1 METDDKILGLVAGSR
16 LMGLLSALLA
26 ETLGKCDPAFVRS
39 ECDILLELFEILGN
53 PVAGLPELVEKIK
66 AVTATTRISE
76 AYTDTFGHIPAGTRS
91 PYETSYAG
99 PNAFAQSQTLA
110 DITGFYKAFG
120 VKASL
125 DYGER
130 PDHLG
135 VELEFLALLNHKE
148 ALAKDKGDG
157 EAASI
162 CRSARKRFVE
172 EHIGKWAPV
181 LFERLEKESPSDLY
195 RTAGAL
201 GKMAMNREIE
211 TLGARCL
218 APDITNPP
226 PATKAEDYAPELFEC
241 SAAAGPDQDYELY

>member
-26 ETLGKCDPAFVRS
+26 ETPGRCDLASIGS
-39 ECDILLELFEILGN
+39 ECETVMEIFDILGN
-53 PVAGLPELVEKIK
+53 PVPGLPELLKKVK
-66 AVTATTRISE
+66 AVSALTGISE
-76 AYTDTFGHIPAGTRS
+76 AYTGTFGHIPAGTRS

-110 DITGFYKAFG
+110 DIAGFYKAFG

-148 ALAKDKGDG
+148 ALALDG
-157 EAASI
+157 GNTEAASI
-162 CRSARKRFVE
+162 CRGARKRFVE

-181 LFERLEKESPSDLY
+181 LFDRIEKESPADLY
-195 RTAGAL
+195 RAVGAL

-211 TLGARCL
+211 SLGARCL